1 MHFRRHSEVGWLMLQ
16 LMGRLCLPFVTQ
28 DAQKRA
34 SAKERLTALFPG
46 RAGGKTLDLHAAQRR
61 FLESNWP
68 RAGTDRVT
76 VSDLPQTRSPGPAPS
91 ESIAARARRLVEQYP
106 KAKRPPP
113 VLQCIGCVG
122 WLLDAISEWWDE
134 Q

>member
-1 MHFRRHSEVGWLMLQ
+1 MPFRQHSEVGWLMLQ
-16 LMGRLCLPFVTQ
+16 LMGGLCLPFVTR

-76 VSDLPQTRSPGPAPS
+76 VSDLPQTRSPGPAPRTCALCGAFPAERGHACTVDDS
-91 ESIAARARRLVEQYP
+91 SA
-106 KAKRPPP
+106 PP
-113 VLQCIGCVG
+113 
-122 WLLDAISEWWDE
+122 
-134 Q
+134 